1 MERRP
6 LADEKEMQHEEEMQR
21 EEELRDEGTAAEG
34 SADRPT
40 EETAGATDAGDAASD
55 GRDLPPPREEVPPV
69 RDAPPSP
76 DEQLTVPEDR
86 DAAAMAEGRQPSVMP
101 QRERDAFEVFS
112 EGDLDAYRRRWDT
125 LQASFVDDP
134 RTATEQAGALAGEL
148 VRRLSERYET
158 LRSEFAGGSEQDADT
173 EVMRHTI
180 RRYRSIFRAVV
191 G

>member
-6 LADEKEMQHEEEMQR
+6 LADEKEMQHEDEMQR
-21 EEELRDEGTAAEG
+21 EEELRDEGTAGER
-34 SADRPT
+34 SADRVQ
-40 EETAGATDAGDAASD
+40 EETARATDVGEAA
-55 GRDLPPPREEVPPV
+55 
-69 RDAPPSP
+69 P

-86 DAAAMAEGRQPSVMP
+86 DAAAAAEGRQPGVMP
-101 QRERDAFEVFS
+101 QQEREAFEVFS

-134 RTATEQAGALAGEL
+134 WTATEQAGALAGEL

-180 RRYRSIFRAVV
+180 RRYRSIVRAVV

>member
-1 MERRP
+1 MEHRP
-6 LADEKEMQHEEEMQR
+6 LADEKEMEPEDEMQR
-21 EEELRDEGTAAEG
+21 EEGLRDEGTGAAR

-40 EETAGATDAGDAASD
+40 EETSRATDPGEAASD
-55 GRDLPPPREEVPPV
+55 ERDLPPPREEVPPV
-69 RDAPPSP
+69 REAPAPP
-76 DEQLTVPEDR
+76 DEDR
-86 DAAAMAEGRQPSVMP
+86 DTAALAEGRQPSVMP
-101 QRERDAFEVFS
+101 QQERDAFEVFS